1 MAGSIMPTIER
12 KDPTDRYGVC
22 AMATSIISS
31 RVLMTER
38 RTDHDSADKKGHGA
52 HGTSGFG
59 QEQHVDDAD
68 VEPDMTADTES
79 SGTRGDAGWGDQ
91 ASGGSVIDKRKPDK
105 KKG

>member
-1 MAGSIMPTIER
+1 
-12 KDPTDRYGVC
+12 
-22 AMATSIISS
+22 
-31 RVLMTER
+31 MTER
-38 RTDHDSADKKGHGA
+38 RTDQDSADKKGHGA

-59 QEQHVDDAD
+59 QEQRVDDAD

-91 ASGGSVIDKRKPDK
+91 ASGGSVIDKRKPDSK

>member
-1 MAGSIMPTIER
+1 MSLMMTIGR
-12 KDPTDRYGVC
+12 KDSTDGYGVC
-22 AMATSIISS
+22 AMAASNIRS

-38 RTDHDSADKKGHGA
+38 RTNQDSADKKAHGA

-59 QEQHVDDAD
+59 QEQRVDDAD

-105 KKG
+105 KKKG